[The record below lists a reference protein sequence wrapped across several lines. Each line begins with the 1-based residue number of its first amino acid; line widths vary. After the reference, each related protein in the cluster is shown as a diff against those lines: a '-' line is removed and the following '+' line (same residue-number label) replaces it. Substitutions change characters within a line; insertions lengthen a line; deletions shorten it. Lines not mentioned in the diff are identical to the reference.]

1 MKSIVRSLLN
11 RFPRAKRWVQRLR
24 SRSTGA
30 PLQNVST
37 NYVQLDQNEAE
48 HESTRLR
55 DAWQSHDLPARQR
68 ALVDT
73 QLAAYRRGESV
84 LVFDVM
90 ASALRKLPDAMS
102 GATVLEIGCS
112 SGFYSEALAIA
123 GIDVRYS
130 GCDYSDAFIA
140 MARQK
145 YPALSFD
152 VEDATGLKYGDNAFD
167 VVISGCCLLH
177 IPNYQTAIAETAR
190 VARRYAIFHRT
201 PMVLGQPNVYYRKQA
216 YGVETVEIH
225 FNEPQFLEL
234 LADHGLELIA
244 TYTLDES
251 VRHGVGTANR
261 TFVCKKIS
269 Q

>member
-1 MKSIVRSLLN
+1 
-11 RFPRAKRWVQRLR
+11 
-24 SRSTGA
+24 
-30 PLQNVST
+30 
-37 NYVQLDQNEAE
+37 
-48 HESTRLR
+48 
-55 DAWQSHDLPARQR
+55 
-68 ALVDT
+68 
-73 QLAAYRRGESV
+73 V

-90 ASALRKLPDAMS
+90 ARALRELSQDMT
-102 GATVLEIGCS
+102 GATILEIGCS

-123 GIDVRYS
+123 GINFRYS

-145 YPALSFD
+145 YPGLNFE
-152 VEDATGLKYGDNAFD
+152 VEDATGLKYGDDAFD
-167 VVISGCCLLH
+167 IVISGCCLLH
-177 IPNYQTAIAETAR
+177 IPDYQAAVAETAR

-225 FNEPQFLEL
+225 FNEPQFIEL
-234 LADHGLELIA
+234 LTEHGLELIA

-251 VRHGVGTANR
+251 VQHGVGTANR

-269 Q
+269 R